1 MEFWV
6 YYIYRKVY
14 KETQFLNDRQR
25 STQIDHFYWS
35 CSYWSIMQCCL
46 TLNFFLGSL
55 KLKCSSY
62 ITGGHKDF
70 LSFFGVR
77 SCYLSLFTLSQPRG
91 NSINPLKWAKKKD
104 SSDCLLKSWGWI
116 SKWMHGWIMY
126 GCSDALSH
134 LFLNNLW

>member
-1 MEFWV
+1 M

-14 KETQFLNDRQR
+14 KETQFLNNRQR

-55 KLKCSSY
+55 KLKCSSH

-91 NSINPLKWAKKKD
+91 NSINPLKWAKKG
-104 SSDCLLKSWGWI
+104 LKWLSLEE
-116 SKWMHGWIMY
+116 KMDKLMDAWMNYVWMLRCTITPI
-126 GCSDALSH
+126 
-134 LFLNNLW
+134 LNNLWYTQSL